1 MIKKP
6 VFHLRKKKQE
16 LPFRDKNFYFLLA
29 ALLVLMIVQ
38 PVISDLYGERNLL
51 FGYITFSMTLLLSIV
66 SISQVRK
73 WRATGVSL
81 AVLGAIFS
89 WLAFSLDN
97 QLMLYLFL
105 IVDLLFLVLVTSLAL
120 QQIFFS
126 ESITIHNVVGALCV
140 YILLGLIWAIAYYLV
155 NLVMPGSFNG
165 NLSANLHMQI
175 YGFFYFSFVTLT
187 TLGYGDIL
195 PQTATARTLVYM
207 EAILG
212 QFYMATLVAGL
223 VAVHLSNKIGDR
235 DE

>member
-81 AVLGAIFS
+81 VVLGAIFS